1 MVSNCKRPKGQVL
14 PMVTLSLLAMSGV
27 LGLALDLGW
36 MYFVKKSAQAAVD
49 ASVLAAAT
57 KVLEGVGEEGP
68 WTCGAGMTCQE
79 ATSCPASI
87 SRPPSSDID
96 VACLYASENGFR
108 SGGREGR
115 QQVVMTSGVGP
126 AVPDVSGV
134 KVNYWVRAT
143 VAERVPQLFSA
154 VMGNLVGTSSVR
166 ATAGVVD
173 SIVPGSLI
181 LLNRENDCLPMGNAN
196 SSVCGV
202 NALVQANDNQGLHAL
217 QAEGGIMMAS
227 TKHGTDVDAR
237 FAGENTGGGAVIAPF
252 TYIRESGSHTLSGG
266 ASWVTQPENGKPDTR
281 YFTDPVRGKGQ
292 PPPPRG
298 LADHPVL
305 GGTLSGS
312 DDPNNPLVVQPG
324 NYYAMAI
331 NAQGQPYAT
340 GDPIRLQGN
349 LEFGDGGTGFGRY
362 AFFGGVTNQSAG
374 TTIIFSPGSYF
385 FVGAKPQANKPSRL
399 FDISVNMTL
408 KDKTT
413 GYDTPVDAGEIF
425 VFTDPNY
432 HGGPDGSA
440 TLEIP
445 PLVQTIASELRQ
457 GMSGFQSGNSSS
469 VFINLHGLNREHE
482 ALPSEM
488 KLYAPV
494 VLWQDQ
500 ANSIIKYTGRGY
512 IDTSCGQLECPN
524 TALWSSASTELVF
537 QASPNLHFWGVSYQ
551 PRGSWTS
558 MLGGG
563 GYDAPLQLI
572 TGALKVHAN
581 SNVHLRPLNLPL
593 VRTVIALIE

>member
-1 MVSNCKRPKGQVL
+1 VL
-14 PMVTLSLLAMSGV
+14 PMVTLSLIAMSGV
-27 LGLALDLGW
+27 LGLAVDLGW

-79 ATSCPASI
+79 ATPCPASI
-87 SRPPSSDID
+87 PRPPSSDIE
-96 VACLYASENGFR
+96 VACLYASENGFD
-108 SGGREGR
+108 SGGRGGR
-115 QQVVMTSGVGP
+115 QQVVVTSGVGP
-126 AVPDVSGV
+126 AAPDVSGV
-134 KVNYWVRAT
+134 KVNYWIRAT
-143 VAERVPQLFSA
+143 AAERIPQLFSA
-154 VMGNLVGTSSVR
+154 VLGNTVGTSSAR

-181 LLNRENDCLPMGNAN
+181 LLNRENDCLPMGNEN

-202 NALVQANDNQGLHAL
+202 DVLIQANDNQGLHAL

-227 TKHGTDVDAR
+227 AKDGTGADAR
-237 FAGENTGGGAVIAPF
+237 FAGENTGGGAVTAPF
-252 TYIRESGSHTLSGG
+252 TYIRGSGNYTLSGG
-266 ASWVTQPENGKPDTR
+266 ASWTAQPENGKPDTR
-281 YFTDPVRGKGQ
+281 YFTDPLRGKGQ

-298 LADHPVL
+298 LADRPVL
-305 GGTLSGS
+305 GGMLSGS
-312 DDPNNPLVVQPG
+312 DDPSNPLVVQPG
-324 NYYAMAI
+324 NYYSMAMDG
-331 NAQGQPYAT
+331 QGQPYAT
-340 GDPIRLQGN
+340 GEPIRLQGS
-349 LEFGDGGTGFGRY
+349 LEFSDGGTGFGSY

-374 TTIIFSPGSYF
+374 TTIVFGPGSYF
-385 FVGAKPQANKPSRL
+385 FVGAKPQANKPSAL

-413 GYDTPVDAGEIF
+413 GYDTPVNAGEIF

-432 HGGPDGSA
+432 HGGPDGTA

-445 PLVQTIASELRQ
+445 PLVQTIAPQLRQ

-482 ALPSEM
+482 SLPREM

-500 ANSIIKYTGRGY
+500 ANSIIKYTGRGQ
-512 IDTSCGQLECPN
+512 IDTSCGQPECPN

-537 QASPNLHFWGVSYQ
+537 QASPNLHLWGVSYQ

-581 SNVHLRPLNLPL
+581 SNVRLRPLNLPL